1 MRTRTKIV
9 AAVAATVI
17 AGFGGAT
24 VEALL
29 LASPAHAETGNESQY
44 LAALDRDGFGTQVYE
59 PGTERGLLRIGHNA
73 VSMFQGGA
81 TETQVVGMISTPDFP
96 QWATKVIVHD
106 AYIYLYQLPRQ
117 GDGV

>member
-1 MRTRTKIV
+1 MKTLIT
-9 AAVAATVI
+9 AALAGAVI
-17 AGFGGAT
+17 TTAVG
-24 VEALL
+24 
-29 LASPAHAETGNESQY
+29 LASPVQAETGNESQY

-59 PGTERGLLRIGHNA
+59 PGTERGLLRVGHNA

-81 TETQVVGMISTPDFP
+81 TETQVVGMISVPDFP